1 MMPPDFISSPYPYL
15 PGSEKLAY
23 SVACCA
29 CAGITAWAF
38 SLAFAAYA
46 AKEADHARRCAVGAL
61 LTTWAMMLLSLIVIQ
76 SWTQATLSPDAI
88 HLACGMTVLTLFLGL
103 VFTVIEA
110 IVVVLRHH
118 TPSASDTHSLPEFG
132 VSGWLT
138 ERL

>member
-1 MMPPDFISSPYPYL
+1 MALYHVRICLRACSANSGRPVIKAFLGAYP
-15 PGSEKLAY
+15 
-23 SVACCA
+23 
-29 CAGITAWAF
+29 I
-38 SLAFAAYA
+38 
-46 AKEADHARRCAVGAL
+46 
-61 LTTWAMMLLSLIVIQ
+61 LSLFFSYFFSFLSIVFC
-76 SWTQATLSPDAI
+76 QATLSPDAI
-88 HLACGMTVLTLFLGL
+88 HLACGMTVLTLFLGR